1 MKKLLA
7 VSLAIAVAVAVPAF
21 ARSTTLHLTANKN
34 AFAFNTKK
42 LTARAGTVTIKLT
55 NPSSTQHGIAIE
67 GHGVD
72 KDGKIVGKG
81 RVSSVTVK
89 LKPGTYE
96 FYCPVP
102 GHKALGMKGKLVVR

>member
-7 VSLAIAVAVAVPAF
+7 LAVAGALLVTGVAA
-21 ARSTTLHLTANKN
+21 ARSTTLHLAAKQN
-34 AFAFNTKK
+34 ALAFNTKK
-42 LTARAGTVTIKLT
+42 LTAKAGTVTIKLT
-55 NPSSTQHGIAIE
+55 NPSALQHGVAIE

-89 LKPGTYE
+89 LKPGKYT

-102 GHKALGMKGKLVVR
+102 GHEDAGMKGTLVVK